1 MTQEIAHPEF
11 IKLQSAIDNLLNNRK
26 NLKVL
31 EAGCGSATHVKLGE
45 EPYLIG
51 IDISEKQLARNTY
64 ISEKI
69 QGDIQTYNLPSNEYD
84 AIICFYVLEH
94 LDKPELAIKN
104 FVRAAKEDGL
114 IILAQP
120 NVLSIWGL
128 TTKFTPHWF
137 HVWVYRNIFGEK
149 RAGTDDFGPF
159 KTFSRYSISPVAL
172 KQFAE
177 EHNLS
182 IAYFDLYENF
192 RQEGMRKKFGPI
204 WKLVEGMTKVLTF
217 GQVDPDSTDFI
228 IVLKKQKKEN

>member
-1 MTQEIAHPEF
+1 MTQEILHPE
-11 IKLQSAIDNLLNNRK
+11 IVKLQSAIDKLLYNRK
-26 NLKVL
+26 NPKVL
-31 EAGCGSATHVKLGE
+31 EAGCGSATAVKLGE
-45 EPYLIG
+45 QPYLVG

-69 QGDIQTYNLPSNEYD
+69 VGDLQTYNLPEAEYD

-94 LDKPELAIKN
+94 LDKPELALKN
-104 FVRAAKEDGL
+104 FVRAVKEDGL

-159 KTFSRYSISPVAL
+159 KTFSRYSISPVAV
-172 KQFAE
+172 KRFAQE
-177 EHNLS
+177 NNLA
-182 IAYFDLYENF
+182 IEYFDLYENF
-192 RQEGMRKKFGPI
+192 RQEGIRKKFGPV
-204 WKLVEGMTKVLTF
+204 WKLVEGMTKVLTL

-228 IVLKKQKKEN
+228 VVLKKQKKMP